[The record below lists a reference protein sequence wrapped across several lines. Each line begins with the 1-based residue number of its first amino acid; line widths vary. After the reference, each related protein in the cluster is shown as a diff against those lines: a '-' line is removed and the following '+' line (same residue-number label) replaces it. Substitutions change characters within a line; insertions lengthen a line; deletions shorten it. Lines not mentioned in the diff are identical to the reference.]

1 MNCSVCCKDFFKPT
15 TQSTKVSVAL
25 LMLRIVMGLAFMH
38 HGWGKIQ
45 SPFSWMPPESPIPG
59 IFQFLAALSE
69 FGGGLAL
76 LLGAIT
82 SLAMLGLSITM
93 LVATFM
99 HAFAMKDPFV
109 ATGPGQSSY
118 EPALVY
124 FCVAVLFLV
133 IGPGKY
139 SLDRKIFGEKL

>member
-1 MNCSVCCKDFFKPT
+1 MNCSSCMKDFFKPT
-15 TQSTKVSVAL
+15 VQSCKVSWAL
-25 LMLRIVMGLAFMH
+25 LLLRVVMGLAFMH

-45 SPFSWMPPESPIPG
+45 HPFSWMPPEAPIPG

-76 LLGAIT
+76 VLGAIVP
-82 SLAMLGLSITM
+82 LAMLGLAITM
-93 LVATFM
+93 LVATCM

-109 ATGPGQSSY
+109 ASGPGQSSF

-124 FCVAVLFLV
+124 FCVAVLLMMM
-133 IGPGKY
+133 GPGKF
-139 SLDRKIFGEKL
+139 SLDRKIFGERV